1 MYTIRAY
8 TFGYKTCNVTN
19 IKQGKFTCIHTF
31 TISQVCVNNQLASI
45 LSLPYSWAY
54 IVFSNYYKRYMLKQ
68 FKKKVGANLKQRM
81 KVNDANLLKYNI
93 YSVILNL
100 FLWLCWVL
108 VAACG
113 IYFPDQ
119 GSNPGPPALG
129 AWSLSHWTTRE
140 VPYSVILNL
149 IFPSVDKPKVIFF
162 NNLSGCK
169 F

>member
-1 MYTIRAY
+1 
-8 TFGYKTCNVTN
+8 
-19 IKQGKFTCIHTF
+19 
-31 TISQVCVNNQLASI
+31 
-45 LSLPYSWAY
+45 
-54 IVFSNYYKRYMLKQ
+54 MLKQ